1 MSILSNAEF
10 SVLNINL
17 AKEMADSK
25 KIKFKHESYLR
36 ICKKYDSFC
45 AESTPNISKTVSTM
59 PPVENKQQIGEQ
71 NVVIHIK
78 NRTYEKRAS
87 KQEKL
92 KDQIYILE
100 VVGTLLPQF
109 AGRRALKIKDSMKN
123 NMLENNK
130 KACEKEVEKVE
141 LPINP
146 EPSLPVEKLD
156 DIEQIKISKNGASSA
171 KISKYTDESS
181 SIEDIQDAQKAKP
194 ISELLGEIKEQKD
207 KFKFNVPQIKIAT
220 PQTFAETSKSSTD
233 SNELKEVISM
243 ASEPN
248 RNSKVEVGHLRDSL
262 AKANQLKEELELAKK
277 NAEKAKA
284 EAQLAKEKAAA
295 EKKEA
300 EIVQEQ
306 LVETIK
312 KLEEHNRKLEEEK
325 KLNEKEAEKYTAES
339 QEYTEREKE
348 YSTMQEEYKQT
359 INEMLAIIG

>member
-36 ICKKYDSFC
+36 ICKKYDDFC
-45 AESTPNISKTVSTM
+45 VESTPNISNTVSTM

-71 NVVIHIK
+71 NVVIHIN
-78 NRTYEKRAS
+78 NRTYEKRES

-109 AGRRALKIKDSMKN
+109 VGRRALKIKDSMKN
-123 NMLENNK
+123 NMLGNNN
-130 KACEKEVEKVE
+130 KACEREVEKVE
-141 LPINP
+141 LPVKP

-156 DIEQIKISKNGASSA
+156 DIEQIKISKNGTSSA
-171 KISKYTDESS
+171 KISKYADEPNN
-181 SIEDIQDAQKAKP
+181 IESIQDTQKAKP

-207 KFKFNVPQIKIAT
+207 KFKFNVPQIKIVT
-220 PQTFAETSKSSTD
+220 PQTLPETSQNTTNSNNFSETSS
-233 SNELKEVISM
+233 
-243 ASEPN
+243 
-248 RNSKVEVGHLRDSL
+248 NSKVEVGHLRDSL
-262 AKANQLKEELELAKK
+262 AKANKLKEELELAKK

-295 EKKEA
+295 EKREA

-312 KLEEHNRKLEEEK
+312 KLEEHNKKLEEEK

-339 QEYTEREKE
+339 QEYIEREKE